1 MFIHY
6 TCLIQLSQTKILV
19 VQDLA
24 SLKVHVHV
32 VGIAGSIVHCRHG
45 IVVRSSSSGYS
56 GNCVGKCV
64 GCDSPLE
71 VEDHECES
79 VLVGGREFSNGLQ
92 GSG

>member
-1 MFIHY
+1 MN
-6 TCLIQLSQTKILV
+6 SM
-19 VQDLA
+19 A
-24 SLKVHVHV
+24 
-32 VGIAGSIVHCRHG
+32 HCRHG
-45 IVVRSSSSGYS
+45 IVVRSSNS
-56 GNCVGKCV
+56 GNCVGM